1 MTPERWAEIEELF
14 HRSYECE
21 PEDRDALFNEA
32 CRDDPDLRREV
43 EALLAN
49 EENVRNHLHA
59 AVQEGLEIVGFPLAG
74 ETISH
79 YRILDG
85 LAGGG
90 MGLVYRA
97 EDIKLGR
104 QVALKFLPEESAKD
118 SASLGRFQREARA
131 ASALEHPNICPIYE
145 FGEHEGQPFL
155 VMQLLEGQSLRELIS
170 AAIPGEPP
178 LSPSKLLDL
187 AIQITAGLDA
197 AHSQGIIHRDIK
209 PANLFVTS
217 QGQAKILDFGLAKLA
232 SVLRTPGDSSI
243 LLRREHDEG
252 AYGAAPKTVLSAASD
267 LSISLTGVAMGTAG
281 YMSPEQVRGEKL
293 DSRTDLFSFGLVLYE
308 MATGQRAFKGDTGP
322 VLQNAILNQ
331 IPTPVR
337 ELNPEIP
344 ANLDRVIKK
353 ALEKDRTTRYQTA
366 KELRGDLEAVK
377 QDMQPARGV
386 AWKALAGGI
395 SVVSVAMLIF
405 WFSSHKQPS
414 AKALPEPKL
423 RQLTVNSFENS
434 VKSGAISPDGKYLA
448 YTDAKRIYLKSMET
462 GETEEVSQPNVLKGK
477 EVKWG
482 IGPWYPDSTKF
493 LANVLPSPLNA
504 NAQSSQ
510 ENMSIWCISVLD
522 QIPHK
527 LRGNAVAY
535 SISPDGFSI
544 SFGTNKGRVGN
555 REIWLMATNGEQARK
570 LFETDEESSIFGL
583 SWSSDGRRVLYTK
596 SDRSGSTL
604 MGRELKGGPPTSVLG
619 PSEMRRV
626 LDLIWLPGG
635 RLFYSVAEPG
645 TIFGSACNFW
655 EMRLDEDTGKPTEK
669 PRQITNWSG
678 FCMSS
683 PSVTSDG
690 KNLAFLRWAGHLTS
704 YVADL
709 VADGT
714 RILRPKHFLLTE
726 SSDAVADWTSDSKSI
741 ILISNRSG
749 QFGIYKQSLD
759 KDTAEPLVTQGYGR
773 NPRLSPDDKSVVY
786 LGMQEN
792 GPLANGIPEPVMRVS
807 VAGGPSRRLFTA
819 SSGSLLTCAR
829 SPSHLCAIG
838 EPTEDGKVAVSAF
851 DPAKARGSELFR
863 FVPNSNDSSDWWLD
877 LSPDGSR
884 FAVNS
889 NTTGPIYIF
898 SVRGEVL
905 QQVHVKGW
913 SNVQSLIWAADGNSL
928 FVTSDTQDGSVV
940 LHVDLQGNA
949 AVLWENAA
957 GSGETLAHPSPDGHH
972 LEFDGWTTSG
982 NMWLMENF

>member
-1 MTPERWAEIEELF
+1 MTPERWAKIEALF
-14 HRSYECE
+14 HRACECE
-21 PEDRDALFNEA
+21 PADRVALLNEL
-32 CRDDPDLRREV
+32 CQDDPDLRSEV
-43 EALLAN
+43 EALLAS
-49 EENVRNHLHA
+49 EESAGDHLHA
-59 AVQEGLEIVGFPLAG
+59 AVQEGLENVGFPMAG

-97 EDIKLGR
+97 EDIRLGR
-104 QVALKFLPEESAKD
+104 RVALKFLPEESAKD
-118 SASLGRFQREARA
+118 SAALGRFQREARA

-217 QGQAKILDFGLAKLA
+217 QGQAKILDFGLAKLT
-232 SVLRTPGDSSI
+232 SVVRTPGDSSI
-243 LLRREHDEG
+243 PLRHEDGEVAQG
-252 AYGAAPKTVLSAASD
+252 ATTKAMLPAASD

-293 DSRTDLFSFGLVLYE
+293 DARTDLFSFGLVLYE

-344 ANLDRVIKK
+344 AKLERVIKK
-353 ALEKDRTTRYQTA
+353 ALEKDRATRYQTA
-366 KELRGDLEAVK
+366 EELRGDLGEVK

-395 SVVSVAMLIF
+395 SVLSVAMLIF
-405 WFSSHKQPS
+405 WFSTHKQPS
-414 AKALPEPKL
+414 AKRLSEPKL

-448 YTDAKRIYLKSMET
+448 YTDAKHIYLQLMET
-462 GETEEVSQPNVLKGK
+462 GKTEELSQPDALKG
-477 EVKWG
+477 EEAEWE
-482 IGPWYPDSTKF
+482 IGPWFPNSTKF
-493 LANVLPSPLNA
+493 LVNVRPSTLNA
-504 NAQSSQ
+504 TAQTRQ
-510 ENMSIWCISVLD
+510 ENTSIWAISVFD
-522 QIPHK
+522 QMPHK
-527 LRGNAVAY
+527 LRSNAVAY
-535 SISPDGFSI
+535 SISPDGSSV
-544 SFGTNKGRVGN
+544 SFGTNKGRVGD
-555 REIWLMATNGEQARK
+555 REIWLMALSGDEDRK
-570 LFETDEESSIFGL
+570 LFETDEGSSIFGL
-583 SWSSDGRRVLYTK
+583 IWSSDGKRVLYTK
-596 SDRSGSTL
+596 TDRSGATL
-604 MGRELKGGPPTSVLG
+604 IVRDLKGGAATPVLG
-619 PSEMRRV
+619 PSEMRQV
-626 LDLIWLPGG
+626 LGLIWLADG
-635 RLFYSVAEPG
+635 RLLYSVAEPESF
-645 TIFGSACNFW
+645 FGSACNFW
-655 EMRLDEDTGKPTEK
+655 KVRLDGDTGKPTEK
-669 PRQITNWSG
+669 PSRLTNWSG

-683 PSVTSDG
+683 PSVTRDG
-690 KNLAFLRWAGHLTS
+690 KELVFLRWAGHTS
-704 YVADL
+704 SYMADL
-709 VADGT
+709 VAGGN
-714 RILRPKHFLLTE
+714 RIVRPKHFPLTE
-726 SSDAVADWTSDSKSI
+726 SSDAVTDWTPDSKTI
-741 ILISNRSG
+741 ILVSNRSG
-749 QFGIYKQSLD
+749 QFGIYKQFLD
-759 KDTAEPLVTQGYGR
+759 SDMAEPLVTQGYGR
-773 NPRLSPDDKSVVY
+773 DPRMSPDGKSVVY

-792 GPLANGIPEPVMRVS
+792 GPLANGIPEPVMRVAI
-807 VAGGPSRRLFTA
+807 AGGPSRRLFTA
-819 SSGSLLTCAR
+819 SSGSVLTCAR

-838 EPTEDGKVAVSAF
+838 EPTEDGKQLAVSSF
-851 DPAKARGSELFR
+851 DPLMARGSELFR
-863 FVPNSNDSSDWWLD
+863 FSLDSNDSDWNLD

-884 FAVNS
+884 FAAIS
-889 NTTGPIYIF
+889 STAGPIYIF
-898 SVRGEVL
+898 SARGEVL
-905 QQVHVKGW
+905 QLIHVKRW
-913 SNVQSLIWAADGNSL
+913 SNFHYVVWAADSKSL
-928 FVTSDTQDGSVV
+928 FVTTNTQGGRVV

-949 AVLWENAA
+949 AALWENTG
-957 GSGETLAHPSPDGHH
+957 GSGETLAHPSPDGRH